1 MSDQAFL
8 ALVGLFGTITAG
20 LFKLIN
26 DQNKLHGKIAEGLTG
41 LTKASERGAK
51 ATERA
56 AREAAERNGHL
67 AEISVQQGDRIIQH
81 MKEVQEQHVKLQAV
95 DEQVV
100 EHETVKKRG
109 K

>member
-26 DQNKLHGKIAEGLTG
+26 DQNKLHARIAEGLTG

-51 ATERA
+51 AAERA
-56 AREAAERNGHL
+56 ALEAEKRNGHL
-67 AEISVQQGDRIIQH
+67 AEITVQQADRIIQH